1 MTKTIIVEEECA
13 LLNKTGIG
21 QYTIIVEK
29 ALNEL
34 NLNYKNFS
42 KNFLKIFSFNSY
54 IKNFAYIF
62 WYNFIFIFKLL
73 MIKGEVLLISTNFFL
88 PFIKLKKCKY
98 ITVIHDIRLFLYPNQ
113 ATKIG
118 RALFLSRFYN
128 AIKKAD
134 IIITVSET
142 VKKELLQYFNIN
154 SDKIKVVYNSISSN
168 FINFKVNKSLINKY
182 NLSEKK
188 YILSVATL
196 NQNKNIPALIKA
208 FESISNKY
216 PELKLVLVGGM
227 GNEYR
232 EKLTKHPN
240 IIFTGYIPD
249 EDLPSLYKNALLYVF
264 PSLYEGFGIPL
275 IEAQYSKCPVLCSD
289 IPVFREVARD
299 GAEFCNTDSKSI
311 AKKLEFLINNKQR
324 REELISLGQQNVK
337 RFSIENITNQL
348 LNVINEQ

>member
-21 QYTIIVEK
+21 QYTIIVKK

-42 KNFLKIFSFNSY
+42 KNFLKTFSFNSY

-62 WYNFIFIFKLL
+62 WYNFFFIFKLL
-73 MIKGEVLLISTNFFL
+73 MIKGEIILISTNFFL
-88 PFIKLKKCKY
+88 PFVKLKKCKY

-118 RALFLSRFYN
+118 RALFFKRFYN

-134 IIITVSET
+134 IIITVSDT
-142 VKKELLQYFNIN
+142 VKKELLKYFNIN

-168 FINFKVNKSLINKY
+168 FINFKVDKSFINKY

-196 NQNKNIPALIKA
+196 NQNKNIPKLIKA

-227 GNEYR
+227 GNEDR

-249 EDLPSLYKNALLYVF
+249 EDIPPLYKNALLYVF
-264 PSLYEGFGIPL
+264 PSLYEGFGIPI
-275 IEAQYSKCPVLCSD
+275 IEAQYSECPILCSD
-289 IPVFREVARD
+289 IPVFREVAGD
-299 GAEFCNTDSKSI
+299 GAEFCKPDEASI
-311 AKKLEFLINNKQR
+311 AQKLEYLISNEVR
-324 REELISLGQQNVK
+324 RKELIQLGKINVK
-337 RFSIENITNQL
+337 RFSIQTITKQL
-348 LNVINEQ
+348 LDVLKS